1 MTSTRTSSTLVAA
14 ALLAGAALLGG
25 CSKNEPETAAAP
37 AASTAAA
44 APEKVAPAPA
54 AKKMVA
60 LDRYVEV
67 DGKAVLAAVFAFAQG
82 EPDYAAY
89 AAAAS
94 AEYRSERDVF
104 KKKDILE
111 TLKPSI
117 DTALAKA
124 KENPY
129 FAITD
134 EIKISD
140 YSFDTKSFR
149 IARYADAGNAL
160 RYEEGGYFFD
170 LRFVNGPQFK
180 NLVVEDEQ
188 VARAIQA
195 ARNSGSGTIPTKS
208 FVVVTGASGTVAQSD
223 VVKVQILDA
232 KGTVLFEM

>member
-1 MTSTRTSSTLVAA
+1 MKNRTSAA
-14 ALLAGAALLGG
+14 FFTTALLAGAALLGG
-25 CSKNEPETAAAP
+25 CSKSEPESGTAP
-37 AASTAAA
+37 AAATVAATQEIA
-44 APEKVAPAPA
+44 TPVPA

-60 LDRYVEV
+60 LERYVEV
-67 DGKAVLAAVFAFAQG
+67 DGKAVLDAVFAFAGG

-89 AAAAS
+89 ADATS
-94 AEYRSERDVF
+94 AEYRAERDVF

-117 DTALAKA
+117 DAALAKA
-124 KENPY
+124 RENPY

-160 RYEEGGYFFD
+160 RYEEGGHYFD
-170 LRFVNGPQFK
+170 LRFINGPQFK
-180 NLVVEDEQ
+180 DLLVEDEQ

-195 ARNSGSGTIPTKS
+195 ARNPGTGAIPTKS

-232 KGTVLFEM
+232 KGAVLFEM